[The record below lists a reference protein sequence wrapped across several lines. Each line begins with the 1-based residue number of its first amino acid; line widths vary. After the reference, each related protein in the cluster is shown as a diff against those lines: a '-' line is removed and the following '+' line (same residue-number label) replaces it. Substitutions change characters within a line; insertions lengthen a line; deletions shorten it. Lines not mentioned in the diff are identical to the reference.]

1 MVEKGWVAGVLGDIP
16 HVINLPKYQGSL
28 SCLGC
33 LNLVSIGGDPQRAAI
48 NDGWFCRLCPSTCLD
63 DNKGALFTFRIPD
76 QEEIGSWLPRFL
88 FKLHTPWFPT
98 HLPIHQLPSAK
109 HHHANIAIYPPGGR
123 RPCIEID

>member
-98 HLPIHQLPSAK
+98 HLPSTGSQAQSITMPTLPYIHRGGEG
-109 HHHANIAIYPPGGR
+109 HASK
-123 RPCIEID
+123 